1 MCFFPLPNNNVNG
14 SAYKKGITEFD
25 CGACPECLRKR
36 SNVWA
41 LRSVYEARSHNHS
54 CMITLTYDKFKYEN
68 NPSAGELPVDP
79 TIVCNKR
86 HIQLFIKRLRK
97 WWSKEHSTP
106 IKYLC
111 CAEYGNR
118 THRAHYHL
126 ILFGVDFE
134 DKFYYKKSKRGNPIY
149 MSATL
154 KKLWGYGICTIDS
167 IRVRASVAK
176 YCTKYVAK
184 QRTSDTFMLCSQG
197 IGFDALMQDFNGR
210 SYFIDGQ
217 EYPVPH
223 FIWNEYIMR
232 KYSSEY
238 PFMSYKYVNKPR
250 DDFDYSAFEESNL
263 RRSVFRAIRD
273 VDPLYRSYLNYWS
286 NKSQLFERK
295 RKPTF
300 YRLFELPRPK
310 YQTYITKALECLSL
324 RKIYPYFP
332 APNSNCVGMHLR
344 YSDKCRRKYIPLQ
357 YSPSASTSVA
367 CPYPSR
373 QYRTSDTNYLDENDD
388 FEIYDFFPA
397 HFSQKILKTYTNPLT
412 LCYTQCIIDLDDPY
426 YYTDYTI

>member
-1 MCFFPLPNNNVNG
+1 MCFFPLPNNNVS
-14 SAYKKGITEFD
+14 SAAYRKGVVEFD
-25 CGACPECLRKR
+25 CGSCPECLRKR

-41 LRSVYEARSHNHS
+41 LRSVFEARLHEHS

-126 ILFGVDFE
+126 ILFGVDFP
-134 DKFYYKKSKRGNPIY
+134 DKFYYKKSKRNNPIY

-154 KKLWGYGICTIDS
+154 RKLWGHGICTIDS
-167 IRVRASVAK
+167 VQIRASVAK

-184 QRTSDTFMLCSQG
+184 QRSGDTFMLCSQG
-197 IGFDALMQDFNGR
+197 IGRDALLQSFNGL
-210 SYFIDGQ
+210 SYYIDGQ
-217 EYPVPH
+217 EYPIPR

-232 KYSSEY
+232 KYSPQY
-238 PFMSYKYVNKPR
+238 PFISFKYVNKPR
-250 DDFDYSAFEESNL
+250 DSFDYSVFEESNL
-263 RRSVFRAIRD
+263 RRSAFRAVRD
-273 VDPLYRSYLNYWS
+273 VDPLYIRYLDYWS
-286 NKSQLFERK
+286 RKSALFEKK
-295 RKPTF
+295 RKPAF

-310 YQTYITKALECLSL
+310 YQTYITKALACLQE
-324 RKIYPYFP
+324 RKFFPFSP
-332 APNSNCVGMHLR
+332 APYSNCISSHYR
-344 YSDKCRRKYIPLQ
+344 YLDRCRRKFIPLI
-357 YSPSASTSVA
+357 YNSTVT

-373 QYRTSDTNYLDENDD
+373 PYRTSDTKYLDEVDNY
-388 FEIYDFFPA
+388 EIYDLFPVQSA
-397 HFSQKILKTYTNPLT
+397 QKILKTYTSPLT
-412 LCYTQCIIDLDDPY
+412 FEYKQTMMDLSE
-426 YYTDYTI
+426 ISLE